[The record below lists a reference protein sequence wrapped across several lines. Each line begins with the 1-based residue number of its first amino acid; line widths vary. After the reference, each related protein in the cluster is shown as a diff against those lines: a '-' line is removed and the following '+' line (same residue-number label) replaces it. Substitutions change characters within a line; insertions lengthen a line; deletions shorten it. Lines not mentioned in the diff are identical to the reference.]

1 MMCFKNSVI
10 GCLMLIVFTCWFNA
24 KSSDAF
30 GTFGFDIH
38 HRYSDTVK
46 QFLNVDGLPEKG
58 TVDYYTAMAHRDHLF
73 KGRRL
78 ADSTTPPLT
87 FHSSSGNQ
95 TYQLRSLNNLY
106 YSVVRVGTP
115 SVEYL
120 VALDT
125 GSDLFWL
132 PCDCTSCTRSFNISE
147 GSPTKLNIYSPG
159 NSTTSKPLPCNSPL
173 CGPTRGCSTSPNACS
188 YQIKYGNTTSTGYL
202 VDDVLYFGTD
212 VVSDASVNVPITFGC
227 GKILTGSFLNRY
239 GINGIF
245 GLGMD
250 SISVPSILASKNVT
264 ANSFSMCFG
273 DDGYGRIEFG
283 DKGSPGQQTTPFTL
297 QQTDST
303 YDVVVTE
310 IAVSTNVTNHEFI
323 ASLDSSLPYA
333 YFSDPHFSFIVNNF
347 NSRVTEKRYV
357 FPFAFIFDYCYELS
371 ANQDDPITPNI
382 TFTMKGGSEFTINAP
397 ILYFKRPDGGFGY
410 CLAIVEIEDFNIIGN
425 HFMTGYRLVFDR
437 EEMVLGW
444 RESNCYDSLLSKT
457 IPPNTTRSPPP
468 QKLVP
473 PPPPQKLIPPPSP
486 PPPPPPPPRASDVG
500 RLSSMTS
507 GLVMVMLA
515 VFARNFI
522 LL

>member
-1 MMCFKNSVI
+1 MIASSSPLSTLHLLLFEYINFT
-10 GCLMLIVFTCWFNA
+10 LIIFSTLFTCWFNA

-46 QFLNVDGLPEKG
+46 QFLNLDGLPEKG

-87 FHSSSGNQ
+87 FYSSSGNQ
-95 TYQLRSLNNLY
+95 TYKLRSLNNILSSFHFRELKIHLVIHIVQLMCSLY

-147 GSPTKLNIYSPG
+147 GSVSPLNCRYITTKLNIYSPG

-202 VDDVLYFGTD
+202 VDDVLYLGTD
-212 VVSDASVNVPITFGC
+212 VVSEASVNVPITFGC

-239 GINGIF
+239 GINGVF

-250 SISVPSILASKNVT
+250 SISVPSLLASKNVT

-273 DDGYGRIEFG
+273 DDRYGRIEFG
-283 DKGSPGQQTTPFTL
+283 DKGSPGQQTTPFNL
-297 QQTDST
+297 EQTDST

-323 ASLDSSLPYA
+323 ATLDTSLPYS
-333 YFSDPHFSFIVNNF
+333 YFSDPAFSFIVNN
-347 NSRVTEKRYV
+347 
-357 FPFAFIFDYCYELS
+357 
-371 ANQDDPITPNI
+371 
-382 TFTMKGGSEFTINAP
+382 
-397 ILYFKRPDGGFGY
+397 
-410 CLAIVEIEDFNIIGN
+410 
-425 HFMTGYRLVFDR
+425 
-437 EEMVLGW
+437 
-444 RESNCYDSLLSKT
+444 
-457 IPPNTTRSPPP
+457 
-468 QKLVP
+468 
-473 PPPPQKLIPPPSP
+473 
-486 PPPPPPPPRASDVG
+486 
-500 RLSSMTS
+500 
-507 GLVMVMLA
+507 
-515 VFARNFI
+515 
-522 LL
+522 